1 MSTHSYSL
9 HSTPLHSTSQ
19 CSTPPIS
26 YPPYPLFFAMLCS
39 VYCVTHQN
47 IVEYINLHSAV
58 HCKKV
63 LVNNIYPIC
72 SQQII
77 RLH

>member
-1 MSTHSYSL
+1 
-9 HSTPLHSTSQ
+9 
-19 CSTPPIS
+19 
-26 YPPYPLFFAMLCS
+26 MLCS
-39 VYCVTHQN
+39 LYCRTHQN
-47 IVEYINLHSAV
+47 IVEYIKLHSAV

-77 RLH
+77 RIH